1 MTKIISIEDLPINTW
16 YYVNKV
22 FAEYVTLS
30 YKGKKVNVYMFDELK
45 ELGRLNHVSFY
56 FKGVGIPLETRRSK
70 IRSFFQS
77 LTTVV
82 IGVLGLVV
90 SIVAELRSAN
100 CVK

>member
-45 ELGRLNHVSFY
+45 ELSSGVSFY

-82 IGVLGLVV
+82 IGVLGLVT
-90 SIVAELRSAN
+90 SILAELRSAN
-100 CVK
+100 CIK